1 MSTSSARVFTLANA
15 APSALAVASGALV
28 SFGLA
33 GLAFGSHAAAPL
45 LTAAAGSA
53 ALAWYLSGAE
63 RPQEVDQFATRV
75 ARASAAAVDAFRSPS
90 AVVSPKP
97 VQPRPVNRLKGHL
110 AAVPARLKAK
120 TRAGRV
126 RLSRGIYRL
135 AMAVAPK

>member
-1 MSTSSARVFTLANA
+1 MSTSSARAFTLANA
-15 APSALAVASGALV
+15 APSALAVGSGALV

-33 GLAFGSHAAAPL
+33 ALTFGSHAAAPL

-53 ALAWYLSGAE
+53 VLAWYLSGAA
-63 RPQEVDQFATRV
+63 RPREVDELATRV
-75 ARASAAAVDAFRSPS
+75 ARASAAAVDAFRSP
-90 AVVSPKP
+90 AAIA
-97 VQPRPVNRLKGHL
+97 PRPVQARRVSPVRGHL
-110 AAVPARLKAK
+110 ASVPARLKAT

>member
-1 MSTSSARVFTLANA
+1 MSTSSARAFALANA

-33 GLAFGSHAAAPL
+33 GLAFGSHAAATL

-63 RPQEVDQFATRV
+63 RPKQVDDLADRV
-75 ARASAAAVDAFRSPS
+75 ARASAAAVDAFRSPPP
-90 AVVSPKP
+90 ASPRIF
-97 VQPRPVNRLKGHL
+97 QPRPASRLKGRLAMIPAHL
-110 AAVPARLKAK
+110 QAT